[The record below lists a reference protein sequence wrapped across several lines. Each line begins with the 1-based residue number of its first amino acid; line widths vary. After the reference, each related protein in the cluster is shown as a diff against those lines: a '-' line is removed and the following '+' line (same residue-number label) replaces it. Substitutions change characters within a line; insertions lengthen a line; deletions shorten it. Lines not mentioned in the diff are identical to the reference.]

1 MSFMFNKSENVVSIQ
16 EHELVNKV
24 RYEPI
29 MATTSPSY
37 DCYDEVLE
45 ATTTCWTWIQTGT
58 STIHYQ
64 EDEWTEVIEDKQFG
78 AEKKAVQQYTPN
90 KTLKQQGERKQTFRV
105 DLPQIKQ
112 KKASLEADYRKAI
125 KEKKLEKKF
134 GAEGDLTLFK
144 ARVEYGFE
152 PLEQKEGQ
160 FYIEIVT
167 EDGRY
172 AHLDPWY
179 DSNWTYRKKITI
191 DNTKVSANHVDFP
204 VYVDLSDVGTT
215 NMNGDCGDI
224 RMTTSDGETE
234 VAREVVD
241 CDELHFLADDNL
253 SSSADKDYYIY
264 YGNASASDYA
274 TDATYG
280 AENVWTDYEAVYHLA
295 EDPSGT
301 APQIIDSTASSTD
314 GTSEGSM
321 TSGNLV
327 SAKIGQGLDFDGSN
341 DAIDLGTPS
350 ALYLENTF
358 TVQGWLKGTTA
369 SWGGFIDTR
378 KNDNTYYGYVVG
390 VNNTGVP
397 ILLARASTGQLY
409 TRGNTDL
416 SDSSWHYVVGTLDK
430 SSATGMKLY
439 TDASEVTYDNQDSPT
454 GLGTMHTDNPAQ
466 IGTAQQGGLG
476 YYDGIFDE
484 IRARDTVLSADWI
497 STEYNNQNSPSTFY
511 TVGSEEE
518 SGGDTGTTTEEIIE
532 RQSEFWF

>member
-1 MSFMFNKSENVVSIQ
+1 
-16 EHELVNKV
+16 
-24 RYEPI
+24 
-29 MATTSPSY
+29 
-37 DCYDEVLE
+37 
-45 ATTTCWTWIQTGT
+45 
-58 STIHYQ
+58 
-64 EDEWTEVIEDKQFG
+64 
-78 AEKKAVQQYTPN
+78 
-90 KTLKQQGERKQTFRV
+90 
-105 DLPQIKQ
+105 
-112 KKASLEADYRKAI
+112 
-125 KEKKLEKKF
+125 
-134 GAEGDLTLFK
+134 
-144 ARVEYGFE
+144 
-152 PLEQKEGQ
+152 
-160 FYIEIVT
+160 
-167 EDGRY
+167 
-172 AHLDPWY
+172 
-179 DSNWTYRKKITI
+179 
-191 DNTKVSANHVDFP
+191 
-204 VYVDLSDVGTT
+204 
-215 NMNGDCGDI
+215 
-224 RMTTSDGETE
+224 MTTSDGETE